1 MGLVVTSTCVM
12 ILLSLFYDV
21 SSIVLHSLS
30 ILIRSIDVINQG
42 IIEFITK
49 SFRSEMD
56 TTTEVRSTYSL

>member
-1 MGLVVTSTCVM
+1 MGLLVTSTCVM

-21 SSIVLHSLS
+21 SSIVPHHLS